1 MSPAPHRFAGH
12 PGRPGSRR
20 ELAAFIDHTV
30 LGESATAAQVAQ
42 ACDEARQHGFA
53 AVCVR
58 GRYVAEVR
66 RRLAGSPV
74 LVAAVADFPLGEA
87 STAERLAEARALVA
101 AGAGEL
107 DLVAPLPALLAGRW
121 QAVFDDLRAVVAA
134 VPAPVKVILETGALG
149 HDQIV
154 AGAAV
159 ARAAGAAWLKT
170 STGFGRGGAT
180 VEAVALLRAV
190 AGDGLGVKASGGVR
204 TTAQAL
210 AMIEAG
216 ASRVGASASLAIL
229 AGWPG

>member
-1 MSPAPHRFAGH
+1 MNLERK
-12 PGRPGSRR
+12 RPGSRR
-20 ELAAFIDHTV
+20 ELAAYIDHTV
-30 LGESATAAQVAQ
+30 LSETATAAQVAQ

-58 GRYVAEVR
+58 GAFVAEVR

-74 LVAAVADFPLGEA
+74 KLAAVVDFPLGEA
-87 STAERLAEARALVA
+87 STDGRVAEARALVA
-101 AGAGEL
+101 AGAEEL

-121 QAVFDDLRAVVAA
+121 EAVFADLSAVVGASSR
-134 VPAPVKVILETGALG
+134 PVKVILETGALSR
-149 HDQIV
+149 DQIA

-180 VEAVALLRAV
+180 VEVVALLRAV
-190 AGDGLGVKASGGVR
+190 AGPSLGVKASGGIR

-216 ASRVGASASLAIL
+216 ASRIGASASLAIV
-229 AGWPG
+229 AGWSD

>member
-1 MSPAPHRFAGH
+1 MAARRPA
-12 PGRPGSRR
+12 SRR

-30 LGESATAAQVAQ
+30 LSETATAAQVGQ
-42 ACDEARQHGFA
+42 ACLEARQHGFA

-58 GRYVAEVR
+58 GVFVAEAR
-66 RRLAGSPV
+66 RQLAGARV
-74 LVAAVADFPLGEA
+74 EVAAVVDFPLGESRTEA
-87 STAERLAEARALVA
+87 RLAEARALVA

-121 QAVFDDLRAVVAA
+121 EAVFDDLRAVVAA
-134 VPAPVKVILETGALG
+134 SSVPVKVILETGALG
-149 HDQIV
+149 LDQIA

-159 ARAAGAAWLKT
+159 ARAAGAAWVKT
-170 STGFGRGGAT
+170 STGYGRGGAT

-190 AGDGLGVKASGGVR
+190 VGAALGVKASGGIR

-216 ASRVGASASLAIL
+216 ASRIGASASLAIV
-229 AGWPG
+229 AGWSE

>member
-1 MSPAPHRFAGH
+1 MSRATR
-12 PGRPGSRR
+12 RPGSRR
-20 ELAAFIDHTV
+20 ELAAYIDHTV
-30 LGESATAAQVAQ
+30 LSETATAAQVAQ

-58 GRYVAEVR
+58 GAFVAEVR
-66 RRLAGSPV
+66 RQLAGSPV
-74 LVAAVADFPLGEA
+74 KLAAVVDFPLGEA
-87 STAERLAEARALVA
+87 STEGRVAEARALA
-101 AGAGEL
+101 ADGADEL

-121 QAVFDDLRAVVAA
+121 EAVFADLSAVVGASSR
-134 VPAPVKVILETGALG
+134 PVKVILETGALSR
-149 HDQIV
+149 DQIT

-190 AGDGLGVKASGGVR
+190 AGEALGVKASGGVR

-216 ASRVGASASLAIL
+216 ASRIGASASLAIV
-229 AGWPG
+229 AGWGD

>member
-1 MSPAPHRFAGH
+1 MSAAGRRPA
-12 PGRPGSRR
+12 SRR
-20 ELAAFIDHTV
+20 ELAGYIDHTV
-30 LGESATAAQVAQ
+30 LSVDATPAQVAQ
-42 ACDEARQHGFA
+42 ACDEALRHGFA

-58 GRYVAEVR
+58 GAYVAEVS
-66 RRLAGSPV
+66 RRLAGTPIR
-74 LVAAVADFPLGEA
+74 VAAVVDFPLGEA
-87 STAERLAEARALVA
+87 TTAARVAEARAWVG

-121 QAVFDDLRAVVAA
+121 EAVHADLAAVVAA
-134 VPAPVKVILETGALG
+134 SSAPVKVILETGAL
-149 HDQIV
+149 DRDRLV

-159 ARAAGAAWLKT
+159 ARAAGAAWVKT

-190 AGDGLGVKASGGVR
+190 VGEGIGVKASGGIR

-216 ASRVGASASLAIL
+216 ASRIGASASLAIL
-229 AGWPG
+229 DGWTGG